1 MIDLLQ
7 VCHSVG
13 TQTSGN
19 MDSRS
24 HRQSPHTLQSLSIH
38 QHCYKGKKML
48 LGITSVYVLVAIK
61 NKFKKAVYTC
71 ENDSGLD
78 AKSKT

>member
-1 MIDLLQ
+1 
-7 VCHSVG
+7 
-13 TQTSGN
+13 
-19 MDSRS
+19 
-24 HRQSPHTLQSLSIH
+24 
-38 QHCYKGKKML
+38 ML

-71 ENDSGLD
+71 ENDFGLD